1 MAQASKR
8 VRRDRRLRRQAS
20 IAMRLAEVAL
30 DQRDV
35 ARYVAGML
43 NQEIKRRE
51 EKEANKLEMKM
62 LPEIEGEDLA
72 VQRGADENNNDNG

>member
-51 EKEANKLEMKM
+51 EKEINKLEVKM
-62 LPEIEGEDLA
+62 LPDLEPEA
-72 VQRGADENNNDNG
+72 VQEVNGEQDN